1 MVKRK
6 FLDIMASVLLILFA
20 LFIVSPVIIVA
31 VRSFGDGIQPYIDFY
46 VWKPTYLQRL
56 ANSLVISITASLG
69 TVVVSVL
76 AAYVFAKV
84 KFKGR
89 DILFY
94 LYIIVMMMPFQVT
107 LLPQYIVSRRFN
119 LYDTPWAMILPGIF
133 APFAAFLLTQ
143 VMKSVPDEL
152 IEAARLD
159 TGSTFKIITRII
171 VPTIRPGIICAW
183 VLSFTELWN
192 AVAEPIILM
201 ETREKYPLS
210 ILLNE
215 IRPDDLLAFAA
226 TVMFFLAP
234 LLLFSFFR
242 SVSRIRGGLRRI
254 RRANS
259 GSALARN
266 CLRLPGD
273 AGGRWRI
280 PHGCPRVCGL
290 GRRGWCDLCMD
301 GHPLGQF
308 SGDCVCCEY
317 LSSADCIPNIW
328 YDVFELWTAVRIR
341 RCGNK
346 LEKYA

>member
-6 FLDIMASVLLILFA
+6 FPDITASVLLILFA

-46 VWKPTYLQRL
+46 VWKPTYLQGL
-56 ANSLVISITASLG
+56 ANSLVISLTASLG

-159 TGSTFKIITRII
+159 TGSTFKIITHII

-183 VLSFTELWN
+183 VLSFTEQWN

-234 LLLFSFFR
+234 LLLFSFFEDE
-242 SVSRIRGGLRRI
+242 VME
-254 RRANS
+254 
-259 GSALARN
+259 
-266 CLRLPGD
+266 
-273 AGGRWRI
+273 
-280 PHGCPRVCGL
+280 GL
-290 GRRGWCDLCMD
+290 GDYGL
-301 GHPLGQF
+301 
-308 SGDCVCCEY
+308 
-317 LSSADCIPNIW
+317 
-328 YDVFELWTAVRIR
+328 
-341 RCGNK
+341 K
-346 LEKYA
+346 